1 MNSRGSNRRGSGRRG
16 KDFRGSQRKAL
27 PNSEK
32 DTDIKFTPQ
41 AKVGGDFGFQLIDGK
56 SNFKDMELKE
66 FARELNLYD
75 LGRSYAVVAIMG
87 PQSSGKSTLLNHL
100 FCTKFKEMN
109 DSEGR
114 SQTTQG
120 IWLARCPDIK
130 PLTLVMDIEG
140 TDGSER
146 GEDDT
151 TFEKRSALFA
161 LAVADVVLVNL
172 WCHDIGREQAAS
184 KPLLRVVF
192 QQSPEQKL
200 EANLRRDIDKI
211 WASIQKP
218 NKSNNIPLSDI
229 FKIEVVFLPN
239 YENRQAEFK
248 LKVKELKG
256 RFVNSTA
263 PGGVADSGEG
273 KEAAS
278 GFVISVQNIWKDI
291 MENKDLNLPAHKI
304 LVAKTRSEQIG
315 NEVCDIFET
324 SEDWCKLCKD
334 AQYGFVR
341 DFGKKINS
349 ILNTCLSKY
358 DAEVSYFDEATAGEK
373 REELVD
379 KLLQLVQPVYEANL
393 KHLRLEHLK
402 KFMEAFDK
410 RSDEQSMFST
420 IADDCINACLLAFDK
435 DSGDI
440 RIDVAKWDTLK
451 ARAKLRQDMDSYIT
465 TKRENKVASKIR
477 RLYEPQL
484 KQEISD
490 TVGFLLCEETDPTW
504 SKIRMRLKSITEST
518 IFKLNYTLSEFGV
531 DEEGK
536 KERIESIENFAKEI
550 VEAKAREESG
560 RAKEHMM
567 RKFLKLFR
575 QNDHDWRSKEDIK
588 AAARASIYAPLDVL
602 AGLAAIRLETG
613 DTDNIHQI
621 LHSALSGSGN
631 PNTLASH
638 SWPQV
643 PSSHTLITPFQ
654 CKQVWQEYM
663 IGAQDAANKA
673 LANITKKRPRWV
685 QIVLDLIKSIPME
698 AFAWAGKRLFRI
710 P

>member
-1 MNSRGSNRRGSGRRG
+1 
-16 KDFRGSQRKAL
+16 
-27 PNSEK
+27 
-32 DTDIKFTPQ
+32 
-41 AKVGGDFGFQLIDGK
+41 
-56 SNFKDMELKE
+56 
-66 FARELNLYD
+66 
-75 LGRSYAVVAIMG
+75 
-87 PQSSGKSTLLNHL
+87 
-100 FCTKFKEMN
+100 
-109 DSEGR
+109 
-114 SQTTQG
+114 
-120 IWLARCPDIK
+120 
-130 PLTLVMDIEG
+130 MDIEG

-192 QQSPEQKL
+192 QQVMIRFSHKPQKVTLMFVVRDKTRSPEQKL

-465 TKRENKVASKIR
+465 TKRENKVA
-477 RLYEPQL
+477 
-484 KQEISD
+484 
-490 TVGFLLCEETDPTW
+490 
-504 SKIRMRLKSITEST
+504 
-518 IFKLNYTLSEFGV
+518 
-531 DEEGK
+531 
-536 KERIESIENFAKEI
+536 
-550 VEAKAREESG
+550 
-560 RAKEHMM
+560 
-567 RKFLKLFR
+567 
-575 QNDHDWRSKEDIK
+575 
-588 AAARASIYAPLDVL
+588 
-602 AGLAAIRLETG
+602 
-613 DTDNIHQI
+613 
-621 LHSALSGSGN
+621 
-631 PNTLASH
+631 
-638 SWPQV
+638 
-643 PSSHTLITPFQ
+643 
-654 CKQVWQEYM
+654 
-663 IGAQDAANKA
+663 
-673 LANITKKRPRWV
+673 
-685 QIVLDLIKSIPME
+685 
-698 AFAWAGKRLFRI
+698 
-710 P
+710 